1 MNEPNQNIA
10 SYLSLDVEMISEA
23 NEEIR
28 SHLRQMILGTPG
40 KLQYRFQDIDE
51 KLSNLKNCRFLILK
65 KSGRMLGCVCLIRRE
80 SKVERGDYSFW
91 YIRYAFMRLPLK
103 PKNYREG
110 KKKRE
115 ETTQMNY
122 LWNSIIKYFEQP
134 EIMINESDQKKQS
147 LLYGYVPKMH
157 IRSANFS
164 SHFGLVP
171 VRTFTT
177 CFFSRLNPKKNMYVR
192 QFREEEKDNIIK
204 LLREFYKD
212 HVLYFEQ
219 NLFYKE
225 QYYVYVKDNEI
236 MAGIQANPEAWE
248 FLNKPGLSGFIL
260 LKVLPVIPFFSKY
273 WKPQDFKFTAVEGI
287 FYKNGH
293 EDKLIPLMESVCAI
307 HETHYIFYW
316 SDTGSNIYK
325 IIRKPG
331 VKGFLSIF
339 FPSEE
344 VDIRTRFINWQKEE
358 IDDFIR
364 RPAYISCF
372 DST

>member
-1 MNEPNQNIA
+1 
-10 SYLSLDVEMISEA
+10 
-23 NEEIR
+23 
-28 SHLRQMILGTPG
+28 
-40 KLQYRFQDIDE
+40 
-51 KLSNLKNCRFLILK
+51 
-65 KSGRMLGCVCLIRRE
+65 
-80 SKVERGDYSFW
+80 
-91 YIRYAFMRLPLK
+91 
-103 PKNYREG
+103 
-110 KKKRE
+110 
-115 ETTQMNY
+115 
-122 LWNSIIKYFEQP
+122 
-134 EIMINESDQKKQS
+134 
-147 LLYGYVPKMH
+147 
-157 IRSANFS
+157 
-164 SHFGLVP
+164 
-171 VRTFTT
+171 
-177 CFFSRLNPKKNMYVR
+177 
-192 QFREEEKDNIIK
+192 
-204 LLREFYKD
+204 
-212 HVLYFEQ
+212 
-219 NLFYKE
+219 
-225 QYYVYVKDNEI
+225 

-307 HETHYIFYW
+307 HDTHFIFYW

-358 IDDFIR
+358 IDDFIS